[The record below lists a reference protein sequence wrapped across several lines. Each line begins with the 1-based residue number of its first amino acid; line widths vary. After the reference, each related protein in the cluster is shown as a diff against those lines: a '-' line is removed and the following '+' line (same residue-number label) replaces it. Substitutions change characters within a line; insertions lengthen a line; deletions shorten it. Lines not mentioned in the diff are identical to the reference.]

1 MLTDRITPEPA
12 SALTAS
18 KATSLQPLGD
28 ASAKP
33 TTAQHSSE
41 EVMHMEHTYGAH
53 K

>member
-1 MLTDRITPEPA
+1 MLTDRITPETA
-12 SALTAS
+12 AAS
-18 KATSLQPLGD
+18 KAVSLQPLGD